1 MARLTASKNKL
12 TRRAGQDLGLKTN
25 PVKVGRRLN
34 IPPGQ
39 HGRKG
44 SKKMSVYGT
53 QLREKQ
59 KLKWVYGLLEKQ
71 FRRYIVQATKNPQ
84 ATGDELLRLLERR
97 LDNVVY
103 RLHFAPTRA
112 SARQMVVHGHVKVSG
127 QTVDRPSFQVKIGDT
142 ITISSVGQ
150 KIPSTAALLA
160 EKNVFIPKWLKRQAV
175 VGQVNTLPEREDIDA
190 QVNEKMIVEF
200 YSR

>member
-1 MARLTASKNKL
+1 MARYTGPKNKL
-12 TRRAGQDLGLKTN
+12 SRRSGQDLGLKTV
-25 PVKVGRRLN
+25 PIKLARRLN

-44 SKKMSVYGT
+44 TKKQSTYAI

-59 KLKWVYGLLEKQ
+59 KVKWIYGVMEKQ
-71 FRRYIVQATKNPQ
+71 FSLYMVKATKNPQ

-103 RLHFAPTRA
+103 RLGLAPTRPA
-112 SARQMVVHGHVKVSG
+112 ARQLVSHGNVSVN
-127 QTVDRPSFQVKIGDT
+127 QHKVDRPSFQVKIGDT
-142 ITISSVGQ
+142 ISITPRAQ
-150 KIPSTAALLA
+150 KIPVIAGLLA
-160 EKNVFIPKWLKRQAV
+160 EKNKYLPKWLARQAA
-175 VGQVNTLPEREDIDA
+175 VGKVTALPQREDIEA
-190 QVNEKMIVEF
+190 AVNENMIVEF